1 MVRGE
6 APCPCPRA
14 EPQAYPTA
22 VRPRRAPTRWRL
34 KKKVS
39 PKRVMCVRRCF
50 SVDFKTQVS
59 ISNRVMLE
67 KVHSFASRVCVRHC
81 FSLDFKTQV
90 SISNELLRLCLKLC
104 FEFSRKSHTH
114 TTLSGDTFFSA
125 STYLE
130 IEI

>member
-1 MVRGE
+1 MPS
-6 APCPCPRA
+6 A
-14 EPQAYPTA
+14 
-22 VRPRRAPTRWRL
+22 
-34 KKKVS
+34 
-39 PKRVMCVRRCF
+39 VMCVCTALLFRIL
-50 SVDFKTQVS
+50 
-59 ISNRVMLE
+59 ISKEVEAE
-67 KVHSFASRVCVRHC
+67 KEGIPKESYVCASLLQFRLQNSSLNLKPSNVGKGTFVCQPCVCASHC